1 LRQVEDP
8 NPFKHGITLRGL
20 TAPSPSEIGPT
31 LDVPVLRAFLFGHQE
46 RDAADVFLASALTG
60 NTVAMA
66 GPLEGI
72 KVVDLTQVVA
82 GPVCTMLLAEQGAE
96 IIKVEFL
103 EGDILR
109 QNSLFSKNGM
119 NALELNC
126 NRGKKSIAV
135 DMNTPEGLE
144 IVKALAAD
152 ADVFVQNF
160 RAGAV
165 ERLGINHEEL
175 REVNPKLI
183 TVWMSGFGQTG
194 PMADVPV
201 FDPVIQAVSGHC
213 AVQVNPNVPFPDV
226 HRTILI
232 DKSTALTTAQAIT
245 AALFARERSDDGVGQ
260 HLEVSMLDTALFF
273 FWPDGGMAHTLL
285 DDDVSGGW
293 TLYQVMSVTA
303 CSDGHLVYYLQGDSN
318 FQGLLRA
325 IDRHDMA
332 DDPRYG
338 TSAGRAGSG
347 DVMAEIAT
355 AVEAGFYS
363 LERDEALERL
373 RHYDVPSAPMLQVD
387 EIHEFPQVIHNETM
401 HEWDHPTAGRVR
413 QPRSAAKFSGTQ
425 IDPRWWVPGLGENTD
440 EILAS
445 IGHDADAVAALRSAG
460 TVT

>member
-1 LRQVEDP
+1 MCLVHRLTNVVFAPRSSLR
-8 NPFKHGITLRGL
+8 N
-20 TAPSPSEIGPT
+20 
-31 LDVPVLRAFLFGHQE
+31 
-46 RDAADVFLASALTG
+46 TG
-60 NTVAMA
+60 AMA

-72 KVVDLTQVVA
+72 KIVDLTQVVA

-96 IIKVEFL
+96 VIKVEFPT
-103 EGDILR
+103 GDILR
-109 QNSLFSKNGM
+109 QNALFSKNGM

-135 DMNTPEGLE
+135 DMNTPEGVA
-144 IVKALAAD
+144 IVKQLAAE

-160 RAGAV
+160 RAGAI
-165 ERLGINHEEL
+165 ERLGISHEEL
-175 REVNPKLI
+175 RQANPKLI

-213 AVQVNPNVPFPDV
+213 AVQLNPNVPFNDV
-226 HRTILI
+226 HRTIII

-245 AALFARERSDDGVGQ
+245 TALFARERSESGNGE
-260 HLEVSMLDTALFF
+260 HLEISMLDTALFF

-285 DDDVSGGW
+285 DDDVAPGW

-318 FQGLLRA
+318 YQGMLRA
-325 IDRHDMA
+325 IDRDDMA

-338 TSAGRAGSG
+338 TAAGRAASG
-347 DVMAEIAT
+347 EIMAEIAA
-355 AVEAGFYS
+355 AVEAGFYAMT
-363 LERDEALERL
+363 RDEALAKL
-373 RHYDVPSAPMLQVD
+373 KHYDVPSAPMLQVD
-387 EIHEFPQVIHNETM
+387 EIHEFPQVVHNETM
-401 HEWDHPTAGRVR
+401 HEWEHPKAGKLR
-413 QPRSAAKFSGTQ
+413 QPRAAAHFSDHQ
-425 IDPRWWVPGLGENTD
+425 IEPRWWVADLGENTD

-445 IGHDADAVAALRSAG
+445 IGHDAEAIAALRAAG